1 MVQSVQF
8 SEKMSRTFLA
18 LIALLIIA
26 APVALGASSEIII
39 IKSSDII
46 PYQKAI
52 EGFKKNFPQG
62 AYREYVI
69 DEDVKDKGKLVLQ
82 NALERGGDLLVA
94 VGPEAAYLAGTAS
107 ISIPVIFT
115 MVSNPEKIFPE
126 GDAAYRGVSL
136 NLPLSLQLEQIKATF
151 VGRKKVGVL
160 YTPEHN
166 QKTLASMMQQ
176 ASALGLSVAGMP
188 ITSQKEIPEVLE
200 ASLAGIDVL
209 LLIPD
214 RTIGSEKILKYL
226 IKSMLLKKIPVVG
239 FNEWF
244 AENGAILSFSL
255 DYEEIG
261 KQTADY
267 ARRLLEEK
275 SPPGSLVQEP
285 SRVRTII
292 NLKVAQKLSV
302 DIAAEMLKR
311 ASEVIQ

>member
-1 MVQSVQF
+1 MC
-8 SEKMSRTFLA
+8 RTCLA

-26 APVALGASSEIII
+26 APHALVASDEIIV

-46 PYQKAI
+46 PYRKAI
-52 EGFKKNFPQG
+52 EGFKKNFLQG
-62 AYREYVI
+62 TCREYVI

-82 NALERGGDLLVA
+82 NAMERGGDLLVA

-107 ISIPVIFT
+107 VSIPVLFT

-126 GDAAYRGVSL
+126 GEDAHRGVSL
-136 NLPLSLQLEQIKATF
+136 NLPISLQLEQILSTF
-151 VGRKKVGVL
+151 VGRKKVGVF

-166 QKTLASMMQQ
+166 QKTLASMMRQ
-176 ASALGLSVAGMP
+176 APALGLTVAGIP
-188 ITSQKEIPEVLE
+188 IHSQKEIPEVLE
-200 ASLAGIDVL
+200 ASLYGIEVM

-244 AENGAILSFSL
+244 AENGAILSFSF

-261 KQTADY
+261 KQTAEY
-267 ARRLLEEK
+267 ARRLLDDK
-275 SPPGSLVQEP
+275 SPPGPFVQEP
-285 SRVRTII
+285 LRIRTIV

-302 DIAAEMLKR
+302 DISAEMLKR

>member
-1 MVQSVQF
+1 MN
-8 SEKMSRTFLA
+8 RTLLA
-18 LIALLIIA
+18 LIALLLIA
-26 APVALGASSEIII
+26 APDSVLSSSEIII

-46 PYQKAI
+46 PYQKAV

-62 AYREYVI
+62 TYREYVI
-69 DEDVKDKGKLVLQ
+69 DEDVQDKGKLVLK
-82 NALERGGDLLVA
+82 NAVERGGDLIVA
-94 VGPEAAYLAGTAS
+94 VGPEAAYLAGTTA
-107 ISIPVIFT
+107 ISIPMIFT
-115 MVSNPEKIFPE
+115 MVSNPEKLFPE
-126 GDAAYRGVSL
+126 GDAVHRGVSL
-136 NLPLSLQLEQIKATF
+136 NLPISLQLEQIKSTF
-151 VGRKKVGVL
+151 VGRKKIGVF

-166 QKTLASMMQQ
+166 QKTLASIMLQ
-176 ASALGLSVAGMP
+176 ATALGLSVAGMP
-188 ITSQKEIPEVLE
+188 INSQKGIPEFLE
-200 ASLAGIDVL
+200 SPMSGIDVL

-261 KQTADY
+261 KQTAEY
-267 ARRLLEEK
+267 ARKLLDEK
-275 SPPGSLVQEP
+275 SLPGTFVQEP

-302 DIAAEMLKR
+302 AIAVETIGN

>member
-1 MVQSVQF
+1 MVQSAQF
-8 SEKMSRTFLA
+8 SEKMSRTYLA
-18 LIALLIIA
+18 LIAILIIA
-26 APVALGASSEIII
+26 APVALRASSEIII

-52 EGFKKNFPQG
+52 EGFKNNFPQG

-82 NALERGGDLLVA
+82 NALDRGGDLLVA
-94 VGPEAAYLAGTAS
+94 VGLEAAYLAGTAS
-107 ISIPVIFT
+107 ISVPVIFT

-126 GDAAYRGVSL
+126 GDATHRGVSL
-136 NLPLSLQLEQIKATF
+136 NLPISLQLEQIKATF

-200 ASLAGIDVL
+200 ASLAIIDVL

-267 ARRLLEEK
+267 ARKLLEEK

>member
-1 MVQSVQF
+1 MN
-8 SEKMSRTFLA
+8 RTFLA
-18 LIALLIIA
+18 LITLLIIA
-26 APVALGASSEIII
+26 APDALRASSEIIVL
-39 IKSSDII
+39 KSSDII

-62 AYREYVI
+62 TYREYVI

-82 NALERGGDLLVA
+82 NAVERGGNLIIA
-94 VGPEAAYLAGTAS
+94 VGPEAAYLAGSAP

-115 MVSNPEKIFPE
+115 MVSNPEKLFPE
-126 GDAAYRGVSL
+126 GDAAHRGVSL
-136 NLPLSLQLEQIKATF
+136 NLPISLQLEQIKATF

-166 QKTLASMMQQ
+166 QKTLASMMQL

-188 ITSQKEIPEVLE
+188 ITSQKEIPELLE

-214 RTIGSEKILKYL
+214 RTIGTEKILKYL

-261 KQTADY
+261 KQTAEY
-267 ARRLLEEK
+267 ARRLLDDK
-275 SPPGSLVQEP
+275 NPPGTFIQEP
-285 SRVRTII
+285 SRIRTII

-302 DIAAEMLKR
+302 DISAEMLKR

>member
-1 MVQSVQF
+1 
-8 SEKMSRTFLA
+8 
-18 LIALLIIA
+18 
-26 APVALGASSEIII
+26 
-39 IKSSDII
+39 
-46 PYQKAI
+46 
-52 EGFKKNFPQG
+52 
-62 AYREYVI
+62 
-69 DEDVKDKGKLVLQ
+69 
-82 NALERGGDLLVA
+82 
-94 VGPEAAYLAGTAS
+94 
-107 ISIPVIFT
+107 
-115 MVSNPEKIFPE
+115 
-126 GDAAYRGVSL
+126 
-136 NLPLSLQLEQIKATF
+136 
-151 VGRKKVGVL
+151 
-160 YTPEHN
+160 
-166 QKTLASMMQQ
+166 
-176 ASALGLSVAGMP
+176 MP
-188 ITSQKEIPEVLE
+188 ITSQKEIPELLE

-261 KQTADY
+261 KQTAEY

-285 SRVRTII
+285 SRIRTII

>member
-1 MVQSVQF
+1 MN
-8 SEKMSRTFLA
+8 RTLLA
-18 LIALLIIA
+18 LIALLLIA
-26 APVALGASSEIII
+26 APDSVLSSSEIII

-46 PYQKAI
+46 PYQKAV

-62 AYREYVI
+62 TYREYVI
-69 DEDVKDKGKLVLQ
+69 DEDVQDKGKLVLK
-82 NALERGGDLLVA
+82 NAVERGGDLIVA
-94 VGPEAAYLAGTAS
+94 VGPEAAYLAGTTA
-107 ISIPVIFT
+107 ISIPMIFT
-115 MVSNPEKIFPE
+115 MVSNPEKLFPE
-126 GDAAYRGVSL
+126 GDAVHRGVSL
-136 NLPLSLQLEQIKATF
+136 NLPISLQLEQIKSTF
-151 VGRKKVGVL
+151 VGRKKIGVF

-166 QKTLASMMQQ
+166 QKTLASIMLQ
-176 ASALGLSVAGMP
+176 ATALGLSVAGMP
-188 ITSQKEIPEVLE
+188 INSQKGIPEFLE
-200 ASLAGIDVL
+200 SPMSGIDVL

-261 KQTADY
+261 KQTAEY
-267 ARRLLEEK
+267 ARKLLDEK
-275 SPPGSLVQEP
+275 SLPGTFVQEP

-302 DIAAEMLKR
+302 AIAAETIDS

>member
-1 MVQSVQF
+1 MVQSAQF
-8 SEKMSRTFLA
+8 SEKMSRTFRA

-26 APVALGASSEIII
+26 APVDLRASSEIIV

-52 EGFKKNFPQG
+52 EGFKNNFPQG

-82 NALERGGDLLVA
+82 NALEHGGDLLVA

-107 ISIPVIFT
+107 ISVPVIFT

-200 ASLAGIDVL
+200 ASLAIIDVL

-244 AENGAILSFSL
+244 AENGAILSISL

-261 KQTADY
+261 KQTAEY
-267 ARRLLEEK
+267 ARKLLEEK
-275 SPPGSLVQEP
+275 SPPGSFVQEP

>member
-1 MVQSVQF
+1 MN
-8 SEKMSRTFLA
+8 RTFLA
-18 LIALLIIA
+18 LLLLLLIA
-26 APVALGASSEIII
+26 APDPALSSGEIII

-46 PYQKAI
+46 PYQKAV
-52 EGFKKNFPQG
+52 EGFKKQFASG
-62 AYREYVI
+62 SYRELVI
-69 DEDVKDKGKLVLQ
+69 DEDVKEKGKLVL
-82 NALERGGDLLVA
+82 AGAVERGGDLIVA
-94 VGPEAAYLAGTAS
+94 VGPEAAYLTGTAS

-115 MVSNPEKIFPE
+115 MVSNPEKLFPE
-126 GDAAYRGVSL
+126 GDAAHRGVSL
-136 NLPLSLQLEQIKATF
+136 NLPISLQLEQIKSAF
-151 VGRKKVGVL
+151 VGRKKIGVI

-166 QKTLASMMQQ
+166 QKNLDAIMSQG
-176 ASALGLSVAGMP
+176 AALGLTVAGMP
-188 ITSQKEIPEVLE
+188 ISSQKQIPEFLE
-200 ASLAGIDVL
+200 SPLSGIDVL

-214 RTIGSEKILKYL
+214 RTIGSEKILKYI

-261 KQTADY
+261 KQTAEY
-267 ARRLLEEK
+267 ARRLLDEK
-275 SPPGSLVQEP
+275 SPPGSFVQEP

-302 DIAAEMLKR
+302 AISAEMIKQ